1 MHDSSRSFNSGLI
14 NTRQKSAECR
24 PDCRARSR
32 RQSTDRSSDGLSL
45 GVSPGET
52 GGRTGH
58 DGTAALLM
66 ASHHRYS
73 VIRARSV
80 PVDTHTEEIRGNVDD
95 NW

>member
-1 MHDSSRSFNSGLI
+1 MIHPDRSTPVYSMLDRNQLSVGQ
-14 NTRQKSAECR
+14 TAE
-24 PDCRARSR
+24 ARSR

-58 DGTAALLM
+58 DGTTALLM

-73 VIRARSV
+73 VIRARV
-80 PVDTHTEEIRGNVDD
+80 RACVD
-95 NW
+95 